1 MIPARGKE
9 TRVSAVSLRKLEL
22 PMIDHPSRRR
32 VLRTLAALSLG
43 GVLPSAFARSDAA
56 FKQAS
61 ALSTLPCEA
70 QGGAGVQTGS
80 EFCSSASSNAAQART
95 AANEL
100 ALSLAA
106 KAPNA
111 SMLAVQLATE
121 ALERARAGK
130 ALPGGDPRVLALVD
144 FSLPSTAKR
153 LWVFDLN
160 THEVL
165 FEEWVAHGRNTG
177 DNFAREFSN
186 RPESHMSSLGAY
198 QAGEIYTGKNGYS
211 LRLHGL
217 EPGFNDLAF
226 DRAIVIHG
234 APYVSAEMIRAH
246 GRLGRSFGC
255 PAVRVPIARPLIDTL
270 AEQAFLFNFY
280 PQRDWMEHSALIGGS
295 HA

>member
-1 MIPARGKE
+1 
-9 TRVSAVSLRKLEL
+9 
-22 PMIDHPSRRR
+22 MIDHPSRRR
-32 VLRTLAALSLG
+32 VLRTLAGLALG
-43 GVLPSAFARSDAA
+43 GALPSAFARSEAA
-56 FKQAS
+56 FKQTS
-61 ALSTLPCEA
+61 ALSTLPCA
-70 QGGAGVQTGS
+70 AHGAGGVQAGS
-80 EFCSSASSNAAQART
+80 EFCSNASSSAAQART
-95 AANEL
+95 AANKL

-121 ALERARAGK
+121 ALERARADK

-160 THEVL
+160 SHDVL

-234 APYVSAEMIRAH
+234 APYVSAEMIQAH

-280 PQRDWMEHSALIGGS
+280 PQRDWMEHSALIGG
-295 HA
+295 HQA

>member
-1 MIPARGKE
+1 
-9 TRVSAVSLRKLEL
+9 
-22 PMIDHPSRRR
+22 MIDHPSRRR
-32 VLRTLAALSLG
+32 ALRTIAAMALG
-43 GVLPSAFARSDAA
+43 GAITPAFARSHAA
-56 FKQAS
+56 FKQTS
-61 ALSTLPCEA
+61 ALSSLPCA
-70 QGGAGVQTGS
+70 THGAGGAKTDS
-80 EFCSSASSNAAQART
+80 ELCRNAASTAAKT
-95 AANEL
+95 SSAANEL

-121 ALERARAGK
+121 ALERARADK
-130 ALPGGDPRVLALVD
+130 ALPAGDPRVLALID
-144 FSLPSTAKR
+144 FSLPSTDKR
-153 LWVFDLN
+153 LWVFDLDS
-160 THEVL
+160 HDVL

-198 QAGEIYTGKNGYS
+198 QAGKIYTGKNGYS

-234 APYVSAEMIRAH
+234 APYVSAETIRAQ

-255 PAVRVPIARPLIDTL
+255 PAVRQPIARPLIDAL

-280 PQRDWMEHSALIGGS
+280 PQRDWMEHSALIGGNLT
-295 HA
+295 